1 MEILDLLE
9 PHKIYTKTLK
19 AEHKKNDE
27 EYFDN
32 LVNISEVNVDENK
45 NTIKELNVAIKNRDI
60 ALQREKSLAGLRIF
74 LIVLIVLFF
83 VGCIVLG
90 ALYFSETIT
99 EIWALLVA
107 IGLLVGGV
115 LLIVLIC
122 TNINKEL
129 AHRIEIRKTLDKEVE
144 RIRAIAYG

>member
-19 AEHKKNDE
+19 TAHKTNAE

-32 LVNISEVNVDENK
+32 LVKISEVNVDENK
-45 NTIKELNVAIKNRDI
+45 NTIKELNVAIKNRDT
-60 ALQREKSLAGLRIF
+60 ALQRERSLAGLRIF

-115 LLIVLIC
+115 L
-122 TNINKEL
+122 
-129 AHRIEIRKTLDKEVE
+129 
-144 RIRAIAYG
+144 